1 MPEIYFLGL
10 DYPIDQIVPVGMGAL
25 DFLKSEFGDALSSK
39 MGVKINDY
47 ALRRDF
53 GKYKAFK
60 DAMGCK
66 IFGDMKIA
74 HGKNT
79 GFKIIEEVTKEL
91 PLDYVTVAS
100 TMGSTI
106 MREYVSEAA
115 KNNIKIIGFT
125 VHTKIPKEDV
135 RRVHGRDVSDAI
147 YELAQIAHESGCDAI
162 VCEGKML
169 EDPRITSLP
178 IKKLVTGIRIDPA
191 DKGAQARATSL
202 EQLRSVRPYL
212 DYVVISERYLNPENS
227 SSLETMV
234 RALEFE

>member
-10 DYPIDQIVPVGMGAL
+10 DYPTDQIVPVGMGAL

-53 GKYKAFK
+53 GNYKAFK

-66 IFGDMKIA
+66 IFGDIKIC

-79 GFKIIEEVTKEL
+79 GYRIIEEVAKDL
-91 PLDYVTVAS
+91 PLDFVTVS
-100 TMGSTI
+100 SSLGSQI
-106 MREYVSEAA
+106 LKEYVSEAA
-115 KNNIKIIGFT
+115 KDGIKIIGFT

-178 IKKLVTGIRIDPA
+178 IKKLVTGIRIDPV

-202 EQLRSVRPYL
+202 EQLRSVRPNL
-212 DYVVISERYLNPENS
+212 DYAVISERYLNPENFDK
-227 SSLETMV
+227 LGEII
-234 RALEFE
+234 RALE